1 MKVIHIK
8 SQESVA
14 LPIYNSA
21 LSHLYQPEEE
31 KQTKT
36 PKKKKVS
43 LGFCTFTLRNIWVI
57 PFNKHRDPI

>member
-14 LPIYNSA
+14 LPIYTSE

-31 KQTKT
+31 KPTKS
-36 PKKKKVS
+36 PNKKEVS
-43 LGFCTFTLRNIWVI
+43 LGFLKFKVGNIWGI
-57 PFNKHRDPI
+57 

>member
-14 LPIYNSA
+14 LPIYNSE

-31 KQTKT
+31 EQTKT
-36 PKKKKVS
+36 PNKKEVS
-43 LGFCTFTLRNIWVI
+43 LGFCTFTVRNIWVI
-57 PFNKHRDPI
+57 HFNKQRDPF